1 MNASS
6 NRQWILK
13 SRPQGMVGEENFE
26 RRDAAIPEVADGKIL
41 VKNLLLSFDPTL
53 RIYMSVDSYVPK
65 VPLGEVMRAFGVGQV
80 IASKHPKF
88 KVGQL
93 VFATVGWQ
101 DYALLDLSD
110 PNFPVTALP
119 GFLDPALAISL
130 ALTGTTAYFGLL
142 KVGRPK
148 PGETVVVSGAAGATG
163 SIAAQIAKIKGCR
176 TIGIAGGKEKC
187 DWLTRELKLDG
198 AIDYKNDDVP
208 ARLIELCPKGVDVYF
223 DNVGGE
229 LTDHVLPCL
238 ALRGRVVLCG
248 GISQYNF
255 VTDAGIRPEA
265 YLWKNLSELIS
276 KRIRIEGFIVL
287 DYLPRALEALISLTH
302 WVKQGKLVQA
312 VDMQEGFDNIP
323 KTLTRLFTGENKGK
337 QLLKL
342 AEPSLEVPKDR
353 LQEALFR
360 SAQAVRGLFGG

>member
-101 DYALLDLSD
+101 DYALLDPSD
-110 PNFPVTALP
+110 PTFPVTALP

-163 SIAAQIAKIKGCR
+163 SIAAQI
-176 TIGIAGGKEKC
+176 
-187 DWLTRELKLDG
+187 
-198 AIDYKNDDVP
+198 
-208 ARLIELCPKGVDVYF
+208 
-223 DNVGGE
+223 
-229 LTDHVLPCL
+229 
-238 ALRGRVVLCG
+238 
-248 GISQYNF
+248 
-255 VTDAGIRPEA
+255 
-265 YLWKNLSELIS
+265 
-276 KRIRIEGFIVL
+276 
-287 DYLPRALEALISLTH
+287 
-302 WVKQGKLVQA
+302 
-312 VDMQEGFDNIP
+312 
-323 KTLTRLFTGENKGK
+323 
-337 QLLKL
+337 
-342 AEPSLEVPKDR
+342 
-353 LQEALFR
+353 
-360 SAQAVRGLFGG
+360 